1 MATSYKEL
9 QANIAKMQEQAKAAR
24 ARELKT
30 AIAQVKDIIKTYD
43 LTASDVGL
51 TAAVKLPAK
60 KKPNIPKAAKY
71 RNPATGA
78 TWTGHGKPPNWIK
91 QSQQPRESFLISAT
105 NSAPAPTTPETSA
118 APATPPQAQ
127 ASAKKV
133 AAPKKTAVKKGA
145 TAGKKAAPA
154 KKATAK
160 KAAPAKKATAKKAP
174 PAKKAVAAK
183 KDAPAKKAAV
193 SATAKKTAAEKEAV
207 PS

>member
-160 KAAPAKKATAKKAP
+160 KAP